1 MKQVLILAAEN
12 SAETYGVEVANALRR
27 RVPEI
32 RLFGVGGDRFR
43 KMGVDLIHHNRD
55 FAVVGVFEILSQL
68 ARFHRRMRQI
78 VREAVKRKADAA
90 LLIDYP
96 DFNLRLARRLK
107 KAGIPVYYYIAPT
120 VWAWRP
126 GRIHQL
132 RRHTDHLFI
141 IFPFEK
147 KIFRDAGVRHTYT
160 GHPLLSMVS
169 VRTPRERFRRSH
181 GVDPD
186 THMVTLLPGSRPSE
200 VDRLLPAMRKAVEQ
214 LALTR
219 ELSVFLLQADHIS
232 NTQVQALLSGSS
244 INIRVLSQEERFDLI
259 NASDLVLS
267 TCGTSNL
274 EIALLGVPFVAG
286 YRVSPMTYRLR
297 FLLKIHRYSIVNIL
311 AGGDVVAELI
321 QDDFTPENLV
331 IQALRILDHPEH
343 AAAMRRRLSEVTR
356 SLSRDGDAAD
366 IIAARMVSDLHSHD

>member
-12 SAETYGVEVANALRR
+12 SAETYGVEVINALRR
-27 RVPEI
+27 RIPGI

-43 KMGVDLIHHNRD
+43 KMGVELIHHNRD
-55 FAVVGVFEILSQL
+55 YAVVGVFEILSQL
-68 ARFHRRMRQI
+68 ARFHRRMRRL
-78 VREAVKRKADAA
+78 VREAVDRKAAAA

-126 GRIHQL
+126 GRVQQL
-132 RRHTDHLFI
+132 RRYTDHLFI

-169 VRTPRERFRRSH
+169 VRTPRDRFRRRH
-181 GVDPD
+181 GVDPHD
-186 THMVTLLPGSRPSE
+186 HMVTLLPGSRPSE
-200 VDRLLPAMRKAVEQ
+200 VDRLLPAMRKAVER
-214 LALTR
+214 LACDHNLK
-219 ELSVFLLQADHIS
+219 VFLLQADHIS
-232 NTQVQALLSGSS
+232 ETQIQSLLSGSTVK
-244 INIRVLSQEERFDLI
+244 IRVISQGERFDLI
-259 NASDLVLS
+259 NASDLVLT

-286 YRVSPMTYRLR
+286 YRVSSMTFRLR

-311 AGGDVVAELI
+311 ADDDVVAELI
-321 QDDFTPENLV
+321 QDDFTAENLA
-331 IQALRILDHPEH
+331 IHARGILDQPAH
-343 AAAMRRRLSEVTR
+343 AAAMRRRLAGVTR

-366 IIAARMVSDLHSHD
+366 IVAGRMASDLCNAD

>member
-12 SAETYGVEVANALRR
+12 SAETYGVEVVNALRR
-27 RVPEI
+27 RIPEI

-43 KMGVDLIHHNRD
+43 RMGVDLIHHNRD
-55 FAVVGVFEILSQL
+55 YAVVGVFEILSQL
-68 ARFHRRMRQI
+68 ARFHRHMRQL
-78 VREAVKRKADAA
+78 VREAVDRKADAA

-126 GRIHQL
+126 GRIRLL

-147 KIFRDAGVRHTYT
+147 QIFRDVGVNHTYT

-169 VRTPRERFRRSH
+169 VRRPRDRFRRSH
-181 GVDPD
+181 GVDPRA
-186 THMVTLLPGSRPSE
+186 HMVTLLPGSRPSE
-200 VDRLLPAMRKAVEQ
+200 VDRLLPAMLKAVEE
-214 LALTR
+214 LASDHNL
-219 ELSVFLLQADHIS
+219 EVFLLQADHIS
-232 NTQVQALLSGSS
+232 DTQVQAQLSGSS
-244 INIRVLSQEERFDLI
+244 VKVRVLPQEERFDLI
-259 NASDLVLS
+259 NASDLALT

-274 EIALLGVPFVAG
+274 EIALLGIPFVAG
-286 YRVSPMTYRLR
+286 YRVSSMTYRLR

-311 AGGDVVAELI
+311 ADDDVVVELI
-321 QDDFTPENLV
+321 QDDFTPENLAT
-331 IQALRILDHPEH
+331 QSRRILDQPEH
-343 AAAMRRRLSEVTR
+343 AAAMRRRLAEVTR
-356 SLSRDGDAAD
+356 SLSRDGDPAD
-366 IIAARMVSDLHSHD
+366 IIAARMASDLCGAD

>member
-12 SAETYGVEVANALRR
+12 SAETYGVEVVNALRR
-27 RVPEI
+27 RVPGI

-55 FAVVGVFEILSQL
+55 YAVVGVFEILSQL
-68 ARFHRRMRQI
+68 GRFHRRMRQL

-120 VWAWRP
+120 VWAWRS

-181 GVDPD
+181 GVDPHA
-186 THMVTLLPGSRPSE
+186 HMVTLLPGSRPSE

-219 ELSVFLLQADHIS
+219 KLSVFLLQADHIS

-244 INIRVLSQEERFDLI
+244 INIRVLSQEKRFDLI

-311 AGGDVVAELI
+311 AGGDVAAELI

-331 IQALRILDHPEH
+331 IQARRILDHPEH
-343 AAAMRRRLSEVTR
+343 AAAMRRRLTEVTR

-366 IIAARMVSDLHSHD
+366 IIAARMVSDLGSED

>member
-1 MKQVLILAAEN
+1 
-12 SAETYGVEVANALRR
+12 
-27 RVPEI
+27 
-32 RLFGVGGDRFR
+32 VGGDRFR
-43 KMGVDLIHHNRD
+43 KMGVELIHHNRD
-55 FAVVGVFEILSQL
+55 YAVVGVFEILSQL
-68 ARFHRRMRQI
+68 ARFHRRMRRL
-78 VREAVKRKADAA
+78 VREAVDRKAAAA

-126 GRIHQL
+126 GRVQQL
-132 RRHTDHLFI
+132 RRYTDHLFI

-169 VRTPRERFRRSH
+169 VRTPRDRFRRRH
-181 GVDPD
+181 GVDPHD
-186 THMVTLLPGSRPSE
+186 HMVTLLPGSRPSE
-200 VDRLLPAMRKAVEQ
+200 VDRLLPAMRKAVER
-214 LALTR
+214 LACDHNLK
-219 ELSVFLLQADHIS
+219 VFLLQADHIS
-232 NTQVQALLSGSS
+232 ETQIQSLLSGSTVK
-244 INIRVLSQEERFDLI
+244 IRVISQGERFDLI
-259 NASDLVLS
+259 NASDLVLT

-286 YRVSPMTYRLR
+286 YRVSSMTFRLR

-311 AGGDVVAELI
+311 ADDDVVAELI
-321 QDDFTPENLV
+321 QDDFTAENLA
-331 IQALRILDHPEH
+331 IHARGILDQPAH
-343 AAAMRRRLSEVTR
+343 AAAMRRRLAGVTR

-366 IIAARMVSDLHSHD
+366 IVAGRMASDLCNAD